1 MNDKIRLVGRRGI
14 LGSSGKDRQKGKDS
28 VRESS
33 RGERWT
39 GRKEMEMNKENADM
53 R

>member
-1 MNDKIRLVGRRGI
+1 MGRGALSVNQGEGGWDGGFWEGEKISG

-33 RGERWT
+33 RGER
-39 GRKEMEMNKENADM
+39 
-53 R
+53 